1 MAFDINTAKPIQKSS
16 GGFDISTARAIKQQP
31 VTQSAQELNVNSD
44 ANPDVPGGGQTSY
57 AQPKDRSIGDVV
69 GGATEAAKTM
79 VTGAT
84 TGALGYLGGAI
95 PDAYNQLAGNEDQ
108 KYREQFAQA
117 LTNTPESEAG
127 QAYVKNIGDALGVLP
142 PVLGT
147 TPVVGINALKFSKL
161 KSPLAKKIIENS
173 SEATKKDFTKKLGED
188 RFEPRIF
195 GMVRQARK
203 QGFDDNMTTLMANAT
218 PLNKRRFLQQVNIMK
233 KGKADEKYK
242 AMNRPADVAG
252 NSALRQIDFALSN
265 KEKAGQQLG
274 RVSKRLNDPIDVSA
288 PITGFIKDLDSMG
301 ISLNEKGVPDFTGS
315 LIEFSPSSKT
325 LINNTLTKINR
336 KKTQPTGLEAHE
348 FKKFLDEDLFTGKQS
363 EGGVSGKVERVME
376 KLRKGI
382 NESIN
387 EVSPAY
393 KEANKRFS
401 DNISVINDIQDVVG
415 KKLDIKG
422 KYADKAFG
430 TALRGF
436 LNNTKG
442 RANILTAVENLEKN
456 SKKYGGSFD
465 DDILAQ
471 MLVADELD
479 AVFGG
484 GGRTTLRGEVKK
496 GNVDAAIDIGQMT
509 GVGMLATGAKKIN
522 KTLQGINEKNQ
533 IKAIEALLKAK

>member
-1 MAFDINTAKPIQKSS
+1 MAFDPDAFLAKSS
-16 GGFDISTARAIKQQP
+16 FDPDAFLQQP
-31 VTQSAQELNVNSD
+31 KQELNVNSN
-44 ANPDVPGGGQTSY
+44 ANLDVPGGGQVSY
-57 AQPKDRSIGDVV
+57 AQPKDRGFGDIAE
-69 GGATEAAKTM
+69 GLGESALTM
-79 VTGAT
+79 ATGAT
-84 TGALGYLGGAI
+84 TGAAGYLVGS
-95 PDAYNQLAGNEDQ
+95 
-108 KYREQFAQA
+108 AQDIANKLITGEETNKRDEYADA

-127 QAYVKNIGDALGVLP
+127 QEYVKDVGDTLGVLP
-142 PVLGT
+142 PIGITGGV
-147 TPVVGINALKFSKL
+147 TPKFAAPKFSKL
-161 KSPLAKKIIENS
+161 KSPLSKKIIENG

-195 GMVRQARK
+195 GMVKQARK
-203 QGFDDNMTTLMANAT
+203 QGFDDNMTTLMVNAT

-233 KGKADEKYK
+233 KGKTDEKYK

-274 RVSKRLNDPIDVSA
+274 RVSKRLNDPIDVST
-288 PITGFIKDLDSMG
+288 PITGFVKDLDSMG
-301 ISLNEKGVPDFTGS
+301 ISLNEKGKPDFTGS
-315 LIEFSPSSKT
+315 LIEFSPSSKSI
-325 LINNTLTKINR
+325 INNTLTKINR

-363 EGGVSGKVERVME
+363 EGGVSGKVESVMG

-387 EVSPAY
+387 EVSPEY

-479 AVFGG
+479 SVFGG

-496 GNVDAAIDIGQMT
+496 GNVDAAIDVGQMT

-522 KTLQGINEKNQ
+522 KAMQGINEKNQ
-533 IKAIEALLKAK
+533 IKAIESLLKAK